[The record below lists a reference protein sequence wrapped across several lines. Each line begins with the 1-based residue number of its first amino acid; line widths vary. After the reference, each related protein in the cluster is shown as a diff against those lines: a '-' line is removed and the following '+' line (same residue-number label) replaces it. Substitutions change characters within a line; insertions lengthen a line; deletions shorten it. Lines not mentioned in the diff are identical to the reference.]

1 MLGIHA
7 RSIVHSL
14 ERVKAQHEVGGEWSR
29 LRQKL
34 PTTVASEPLRLQH
47 MSLEESLFAVP
58 IGLIGGLFGGML
70 GIGGSVVMIPL
81 LDLTQGPNQQLYQAS
96 AMVANVCSALSGSLK
111 HRGRGTI
118 RSDLTSVMLPLA
130 AVGAIAGVL
139 TSNEMQPT
147 PLRAIFGGFLFLT
160 ALLEFNGALRHT
172 SQNEEQH
179 TGALQGTRL
188 KCGAVA
194 LCGGVVSGL
203 LGVGGGVLMV
213 PMMRSLLGMPLRQ
226 SIATA
231 SVVMLASTSVGA
243 VAKNATITSL
253 QDSHGIPLTL
263 AQSMSLALPLAIA
276 ALIGAAIGASISY
289 RLPLRG
295 LKLVFA
301 TLIGFAGVRMLLQ
314 AFAEFQTMNAA
325 S

>member
-1 MLGIHA
+1 MFEIHA
-7 RSIVHSL
+7 RSIVRSR
-14 ERVKAQHEVGGEWSR
+14 EPVKPQDDIGGESSR

-34 PTTVASEPLRLQH
+34 PTTVASEPLPLQH

-81 LDLTQGPNQQLYQAS
+81 LDLTQGPNLQLYQAS
-96 AMVANVCSALSGSLK
+96 AMVANVCSAASGSLR

-118 RSDLTSVMLPLA
+118 RADLTSVMLPLA
-130 AVGAIAGVL
+130 GVGAIAGVL
-139 TSNEMQPT
+139 AGNEIQPT

-160 ALLEFNGALRHT
+160 AILEFNGALRRNA
-172 SQNEEQH
+172 QDENQQA
-179 TGALQGTRL
+179 GALQGTRL
-188 KCGAVA
+188 QCGAVA

-213 PMMRSLLGMPLRQ
+213 PMMRGLVGMPLRQ

-263 AQSMSLALPLAIA
+263 AQSMSLAIPLAAA
-276 ALIGAAIGASISY
+276 ALLGAGIGASISY

-301 TLIGFAGVRMLLQ
+301 TFIGFAGVRMLLQ
-314 AFAEFQTMNAA
+314 SLAELQTMNAA